1 MTIDPAVV
9 AQGYENKQVNK
20 SLTPLPYPYITGMKL
35 NADVVLGDLVLNTI
49 DENGVVWVCTDIE
62 GWWGHPDPDMPE
74 FQRGFGDGSY
84 DVRGRWA
91 ARDITLSGVF
101 LTPDPSLVAAA
112 RDKLVRATSL
122 VYRGEWLR
130 TYEDPPRAAFV
141 RLSDR
146 PEIET
151 VNSRGRTEFQIGLRA
166 ADPIKYE
173 WADDDPEGYTV
184 VEIPCRNLAAGNSG
198 EGIVNNI
205 GNATVSAI
213 LEVQGPVTAPA
224 TIQNVTNDL
233 LTIIIGAVPAGTY
246 LEVDTY
252 DRTVAVNG
260 ETAGARSQ
268 LETLTDWVQI
278 EPGPNTI
285 RFIDEGNANSTAV
298 LRIYFRSG
306 WIG

>member
-1 MTIDPAVV
+1 MTIDPAVA

-20 SLTPLPYPYITGMKL
+20 GLTPLPFPNITGMKL

-49 DENGVVWVCTDIE
+49 DDSGVVWVCTNIE

-84 DVRGRWA
+84 DVRGRWNS
-91 ARDITLSGVF
+91 RDITIEGVF
-101 LTPDPSLVAAA
+101 LTPDPTLVPAA
-112 RDKLVRATSL
+112 RDKLIRATSL

-141 RLSDR
+141 RLSGR

-151 VNSRGRTEFQIGLRA
+151 VNSRGRTEFSIGLRA

-184 VEIPCRNLAAGNSG
+184 IEIPCRNTSTGATG

-205 GNATVSAI
+205 GSATVSAI
-213 LEVQGPVTAPA
+213 FEVQGPTVGTT
-224 TIQNVTNDL
+224 TIQNVTNDQ
-233 LTIIIGAVPAGTY
+233 LTIIIDAIPSGSF

-252 DRTVAVNG
+252 DRQVAIDG
-260 ETAGARSQ
+260 ETEGARSA

-278 EPGPNTI
+278 EPGANTI
-285 RFIDEGNANSTAV
+285 RFIDEGNVNSNAV
-298 LRIYFRSG
+298 LRVYFRSG

>member
-1 MTIDPAVV
+1 MTIDPAVA
-9 AQGYENKQVNK
+9 AQGYEKKQVNRG
-20 SLTPLPYPYITGMKL
+20 LTPLPYPDITGMKL
-35 NADVVLGDLVLNTI
+35 NADIVLGELVLNTI
-49 DENGVVWVCTDIE
+49 DESGVVWVCTSME

-91 ARDITLSGVF
+91 SRDITLEGTF
-101 LTPDPSLVAAA
+101 LTPDPSFVAAA
-112 RDKLVRATSL
+112 RDKLIRATSL

-141 RLSDR
+141 RLSGR

-151 VNSRGRTEFQIGLRA
+151 VNARGRTDFSIGLRA

-173 WADDDPEGYTV
+173 WADDDPEGYTI
-184 VEIPCRNLAAGNSG
+184 VEIPCRNASTGSTG

-213 LEVQGPVTAPA
+213 FEIQGPTVGTA
-224 TIQNVTNDL
+224 TIQNVTNDQ
-233 LTIIIGAVPAGTY
+233 LTIVIDAVPSGSY

-252 DRTVAVNG
+252 DRQVAIDG
-260 ETAGARSQ
+260 ETEGARSA

-278 EPGPNTI
+278 EPGQNTI
-285 RFIDEGNANSTAV
+285 RFIDEGNANSNAV
-298 LRIYFRSG
+298 LRVYFRSG